1 MPLKRWITI
10 TLELKGVIQFHRL
23 HLTIPH
29 VESFCICHFMI
40 RQVVKSCQR
49 QTRNQTAFQPIQ
61 ATKCT
66 SGTDME
72 TGVIDVESTTRI
84 LALFLLCNT
93 RPSLILRAKKRLLR
107 KLLQVWGILP
117 LPLSDARWARNFEC
131 HQCVLGCANESR
143 TTREKWA
150 CPTQR

>member
-29 VESFCICHFMI
+29 VESFWICHFMI
-40 RQVVKSCQR
+40 RQVGKSCQR
-49 QTRNQTAFQPIQ
+49 QARNQIAFQPIQ

-72 TGVIDVESTTRI
+72 TGVIDVESTTQT

-93 RPSLILRAKKRLLR
+93 RPSLILRAKKKTASEATPSL
-107 KLLQVWGILP
+107 GDLP
-117 LPLSDARWARNFEC
+117 LALSDARWARNFEC